1 MLILIV
7 NTVYK
12 WVYMAGNVSC
22 KKCSSARDIHMSAI
36 YIYHKSPLLLLC
48 IIIIEII
55 ISPQIRIV
63 LNTCTCILFDAIFQ
77 SYRYFYLFFTIF
89 WSC

>member
-1 MLILIV
+1 MLER
-7 NTVYK
+7 TWQTYE
-12 WVYMAGNVSC
+12 
-22 KKCSSARDIHMSAI
+22 R

-63 LNTCTCILFDAIFQ
+63 KYMYMYIYFDAIFQ
-77 SYRYFYLFFTIF
+77 SYMYFYLFFTIF
-89 WSC
+89 WSCY

>member
-1 MLILIV
+1 MQSQHQFTAKNVDI

-36 YIYHKSPLLLLC
+36 YIYHKSPLLLLKLLFRPKS
-48 IIIIEII
+48 EL
-55 ISPQIRIV
+55 
-63 LNTCTCILFDAIFQ
+63 LNTCMYII
-77 SYRYFYLFFTIF
+77 
-89 WSC
+89 